1 MHPHSMILVVD
12 VVDDN
17 VESLECSPSHEIQN
31 NFSGLEEEAEYEL
44 RLRAMNRWASWYSQE
59 KNFWRNNFSPKKR
72 WITSKAQEEYFKWK
86 KPFLLYS
93 LHLSLSLSEHL
104 FIAISRQGWSG
115 LSEPFHFRTAGP
127 GDYRSDDLRFWV
139 TKKGWIVGLADSE
152 IINKMFVL

>member
-31 NFSGLEEEAEYEL
+31 NFSQASKKRQSMNWGWGLWIGEHHDILRRRIFEETI
-44 RLRAMNRWASWYSQE
+44 
-59 KNFWRNNFSPKKR
+59 FPKKER

-127 GDYRSDDLRFWV
+127 GTQRSDVLMLWA
-139 TKKGWIVGLADSE
+139 TIKKDWIVGQAD
-152 IINKMFVL
+152 

>member
-1 MHPHSMILVVD
+1 MVLEMASKCTPIPWSWWLMWWMIMLRVLNVPPLMKYKTISQASKKRQSMNWGWGLWIGEHHDILRRR
-12 VVDDN
+12 
-17 VESLECSPSHEIQN
+17 I
-31 NFSGLEEEAEYEL
+31 FEETI
-44 RLRAMNRWASWYSQE
+44 
-59 KNFWRNNFSPKKR
+59 FPKKER

-127 GDYRSDDLRFWV
+127 GDQSSDVLMLWA
-139 TKKGWIVGLADSE
+139 TK
-152 IINKMFVL
+152 NKSKVDPQMR

>member
-31 NFSGLEEEAEYEL
+31 NFSQASKKRQSMNWGWGLWIGEHHDILRRRIFEETI
-44 RLRAMNRWASWYSQE
+44 
-59 KNFWRNNFSPKKR
+59 FPKKER

-127 GDYRSDDLRFWV
+127 GDQSSDVLMLWA
-139 TKKGWIVGLADSE
+139 TK
-152 IINKMFVL
+152 NKSKVDPQMR

>member
-1 MHPHSMILVVD
+1 MILVVD

-17 VESLECSPSHEIQN
+17 VESLECSPLMKYKTISQASKKKRSMN
-31 NFSGLEEEAEYEL
+31 WGWGLWIGEHHDILRRRIFEETI
-44 RLRAMNRWASWYSQE
+44 
-59 KNFWRNNFSPKKR
+59 FPKKER

-93 LHLSLSLSEHL
+93 FHLSLSLSEHL